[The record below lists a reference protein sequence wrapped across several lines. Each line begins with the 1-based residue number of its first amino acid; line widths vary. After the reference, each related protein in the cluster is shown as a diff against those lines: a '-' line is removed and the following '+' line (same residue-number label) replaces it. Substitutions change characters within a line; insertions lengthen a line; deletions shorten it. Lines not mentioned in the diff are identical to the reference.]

1 MEHKVQK
8 ISMLLNIFQASLFD
22 HMITLAK
29 NNSSAEVYIGR
40 VPETLLEHQIKEESK
55 EVSKNDSENEELGD
69 SEQAHH
75 LPMPE
80 VQLRIQKHGKLVKGL
95 KACQSHGLGEK
106 GFETCRG
113 VRKPHSEV
121 EVFELVFE
129 EAGQVRKNLSAGKPK
144 VLQRLGRAEAK
155 PARYVIPQEGNEEKE
170 EVTQADLRVPS
181 QSLYGEAIATTYSQ
195 GGDGFCLHPGDLVT
209 ILQFF
214 HEFQLVECKWQ
225 GLKGLFPQDKLR
237 VLSRPSDSLNS
248 SLSSII
254 SKQFVQSKAA
264 PFESL
269 YLSKG
274 SKLMNRLMKK
284 AV

>member
-1 MEHKVQK
+1 MEQKVQK

-40 VPETLLEHQIKEESK
+40 VPESLLEHQIKEESK
-55 EVSKNDSENEELGD
+55 EVSKDELENEEVME
-69 SEQAHH
+69 SEQGSH
-75 LPMPE
+75 LNMPV

-95 KACQSHGLGEK
+95 KACRSDGLGEK
-106 GFETCRG
+106 GLETCRG
-113 VRKPHSEV
+113 VRKQNCEV
-121 EVFELVFE
+121 EVFEAVFE
-129 EAGQVRKNLSAGKPK
+129 ETGQIRKNMSSNKPK
-144 VLQRLGRAEAK
+144 ILQRLGQAEAK
-155 PARYVIPQEGNEEKE
+155 PARYIIPPDTKEEKSE
-170 EVTQADLRVPS
+170 ITQADLRVPP
-181 QSLYGEAIATTYSQ
+181 QSLYGEVLATTYSQ
-195 GGDGFCLHPGDLVT
+195 GGDGFSLHPGDLVT

-225 GLKGLFPQDKLR
+225 GLKGLFPQDKIR

-254 SKQFVQSKAA
+254 SKQFLQSR
-264 PFESL
+264 PVTFDSL
-269 YLSKG
+269 SLSKG